1 MTNHNTKKT
10 QKTAPDSVT
19 ILSKIWRHFLS
30 GVLVTAPLA
39 LTAYIVWLTI
49 TTIDDKVK
57 SLLPAKYYFEK
68 YIPFDIPGFGIIIA
82 FVVFTLIGTF
92 AAGFLGRLFVKTG
105 EKFVNRM
112 PVVRGLYSA
121 VKQIFEA
128 VFKRD
133 KNSFREVVLIEYP
146 RKGLWSIGFV
156 TGVTQGEVQQG
167 TKQEVVNVFV
177 PTTPNPTS
185 GYLLFVPRSDL
196 TLMSMSVEEGI
207 KMVVSAGIITPNHLD
222 KNSPK
227 NPEVT

>member
-1 MTNHNTKKT
+1 MAGRRIKDTKHSGT
-10 QKTAPDSVT
+10 DPVT
-19 ILSKIWRHFLS
+19 VLSKIWRHFLS

-39 LTAYIVWLTI
+39 LTVYIVWVTI

-57 SLLPAKYYFEK
+57 DLLPAKYYFEK

-82 FVVFTLIGTF
+82 FVVFTLIGMF

-105 EKFVNRM
+105 ERFVNRM

-146 RKGLWSIGFV
+146 RKGLWSLGFV
-156 TGVTQGEVQQG
+156 TGVTKGEVQQG
-167 TKQEVVNVFV
+167 TEEEVVNVFV

-196 TLMSMSVEEGI
+196 KLMSMTVEEGI

-222 KNSPK
+222 ETSLENSK
-227 NPEVT
+227 VT

>member
-1 MTNHNTKKT
+1 MADHKEKDTKHSGT
-10 QKTAPDSVT
+10 DPVT
-19 ILSKIWRHFLS
+19 VLSKIWRHFLS

-39 LTAYIVWLTI
+39 LTVYIVWLTI

-57 SLLPAKYYFEK
+57 DLLPAKYYFEK

-82 FVVFTLIGTF
+82 FVVFTLIGMF

-105 EKFVNRM
+105 ERFVNRM

-146 RKGLWSIGFV
+146 RKGLWSLGFV
-156 TGVTQGEVQQG
+156 TGVTKGEVQQG
-167 TKQEVVNVFV
+167 TEDEVVNVFV

-196 TLMSMSVEEGI
+196 KLMSMTVEEGI

-222 KNSPK
+222 KTSPENSK
-227 NPEVT
+227 VT

>member
-1 MTNHNTKKT
+1 MTDRNTNET
-10 QKTAPDSVT
+10 QKNGADSVT
-19 ILSKIWRHFLS
+19 VISKIWRHFLS

-39 LTAYIVWLTI
+39 LTAYIVWQTI
-49 TTIDDKVK
+49 TTIDEKVK
-57 SLLPAKYYFEK
+57 SLIPAKYYFEK
-68 YIPFDIPGFGIIIA
+68 YIPFDLPGFGIIIA

-92 AAGFLGRLFVKTG
+92 ATGFLGRLFVKTG
-105 EKFVNRM
+105 ERFVNRM

-146 RKGLWSIGFV
+146 RKALWSLGFV

-167 TKQEVVNVFV
+167 TKEEVVNVFV

-196 TLMSMSVEEGI
+196 KPMSMTVEEGI
-207 KMVVSAGIITPNHLD
+207 KMVVSAGIITPAALD
-222 KNSPK
+222 KNSPE
-227 NPEVT
+227 NPKVK

>member
-1 MTNHNTKKT
+1 MTKHHTKKT
-10 QKTAPDSVT
+10 QKVASAPIT
-19 ILSKIWRHFLS
+19 IFSKIWRHFLS

-57 SLLPAKYYFEK
+57 GLLPAKYYFEK
-68 YIPFDIPGFGIIIA
+68 HIPFDIPGFGIIIA
-82 FVVFTLIGTF
+82 FIVFTLIGMF
-92 AAGFLGRLFVKTG
+92 AAGFLGRLFVKSG
-105 EKFVNRM
+105 EKIVSRM

-146 RKGLWSIGFV
+146 RKGLWSLGFV
-156 TGVTQGEVQQG
+156 TGVTKGEVQQG
-167 TKQEVVNVFV
+167 TQNEVVNVFV

-185 GYLLFVPRSDL
+185 GYLLFVPRRDL
-196 TLMSMSVEEGI
+196 KSMDMTVEEGI
-207 KMVVSAGIITPNHLD
+207 KMVVSAGIITPDHLG
-222 KNSPK
+222 KKTSK
-227 NPEVT
+227 KS